1 MALAPIISC
10 DGTTLHAHLVLAGSE
25 TDLADYRLPP
35 LSAMLLDVPE
45 NNASKQVREFASHLA
60 ESAFINPLKGSYQL
74 IQKSTNGVLPELE
87 IKKTESHTTGAM
99 LGDLAGTGLVFAG
112 SWLLTRKAFNTVGI
126 NPNLPSS
133 LLGKSAVSGLEMTA
147 TGTLVGALHP
157 VDSSKDFWSSKAD
170 QTAYMAI
177 TSGLYGASWKAMS
190 ASGKFGLEGE
200 RTLKQAV
207 AMNSTAGG
215 AAGLFDSFLRHGI
228 VDKRLPTS
236 AEVAKSTAQFA
247 VIGAG
252 FGVAEI
258 VAPRMIGQ
266 SWDSKPKTQAF
277 EKEIRLNLS
286 MDTRPDGRSTL
297 PFSETA
303 PKVSAESKAIVTQL
317 TDYPLPSFSKLTTPK
332 VSPDKAVSS
341 AALDQSFQYVTNG
354 VVEAKLVDGVRL
366 ATVNDSK
373 GLTAGG
379 LPFQRAE
386 RFIVVDRSS
395 DPALQAVLE
404 DAVKRFGNLKMNG
417 EQTQRLT
424 NYVSDLMNRHRLP
437 AQAIDDAYVN
447 MLNRN
452 TDGLIPLGA
461 FICRGTGVCLPRA
474 ALLKAIGDELGM
486 TVRMREG
493 FVGIKKPQSHV
504 WTEFDLGQGYKI
516 YDPMHPPNPLYRYV
530 STKH

>member
-1 MALAPIISC
+1 
-10 DGTTLHAHLVLAGSE
+10 
-25 TDLADYRLPP
+25 
-35 LSAMLLDVPE
+35 MLLEVPE
-45 NNASKQVREFASHLA
+45 NNASKQVRDFANHFA
-60 ESAFINPLKGSYQL
+60 ESAFLSPAKGAYQL
-74 IQKSTNGVLPELE
+74 VQKSTNGILPELE
-87 IKKTESHTTGAM
+87 IRKTEAQTTGAV
-99 LGDLAGTGLVFAG
+99 LGELAGTGVVFAA
-112 SWLLTRKAFNTVGI
+112 SWLLTRKAFNAAGI

-133 LLGKSAVSGLEMTA
+133 LVGKSAVAGFEMTA

-157 VDSSKDFWSSKAD
+157 VDSNKDFWSSKAD
-170 QTAYMAI
+170 QTAYFAV

-200 RTLKQAV
+200 RTLKQAI

-215 AAGLFDSFLRHGI
+215 AAGAFDSFLRHGI
-228 VDKRLPTS
+228 IDKRLPTAS
-236 AEVAKSTAQFA
+236 EVAKSTAQFA

-258 VAPRMIGQ
+258 VAPRMLGQ
-266 SWDSKPKTQAF
+266 AFDTKPKSQAF

-297 PFSETA
+297 PFTEA
-303 PKVSAESKAIVTQL
+303 GANASAESKAIVTQL
-317 TDYPLPSFSKLTTPK
+317 ADFPLPSFSKMTTPK
-332 VSPDKAVSS
+332 VSPDKAISS
-341 AALDQSFQYVTNG
+341 GALDQSFKYVTNG
-354 VVEAKLVDGVRL
+354 VVEGKLVDGVRL

-373 GLTAGG
+373 GLSSIGF
-379 LPFQRAE
+379 PVERVE
-386 RFIVVDRSS
+386 RFIVVDKSS
-395 DPALQAVLE
+395 DPALQAAIE
-404 DAVKRFGNLKMNG
+404 DAVQRFGKLKMNG

-424 NYVSDLMNRHRLP
+424 NYVSDLMNRYKLP
-437 AQAIDDAYVN
+437 AAALDDAYVN

-461 FICRGTGVCLPRA
+461 FICRGSGVCLPRA

-504 WTEFDLGQGYKI
+504 WTEFDLGQGFKV
-516 YDPMHPPNPLYRYV
+516 YDPMHPPNPLFRYV